1 MDRSAEDWHG
11 DTMWP
16 RRRATSAGSVVVTL
30 ACVALLL
37 VAKLGAPPGT
47 VAASAE
53 AAAAPSLGARVLA
66 ARELLT
72 GRPAVAVDTG
82 KMAEMKAA
90 AMSGKQGSLI
100 KAVQKL
106 DSEAA
111 PAQEEAPAEEV
122 PAAAAPPAK
131 PEEGEEMAPGWDK
144 SMWSSGDW
152 ASWVITGPFITLC
165 FSFFM
170 FYTYGVPAGALTAL
184 ICLLVDIATFYYNW

>member
-1 MDRSAEDWHG
+1 MG
-11 DTMWP
+11 P

-53 AAAAPSLGARVLA
+53 AAAAPSLDARVLA

-122 PAAAAPPAK
+122 HAEAAPPAK
-131 PEEGEEMAPGWDK
+131 PAEGEEMAPGWDK

-152 ASWVITGPFITLC
+152 ASWVITGPLITLC

-184 ICLLVDIATFYYNW
+184 ICLMVDIATFYYNW

>member
-11 DTMWP
+11 DTMGP

-47 VAASAE
+47 VAAAAE
-53 AAAAPSLGARVLA
+53 AAAAPSPGARVLA

-106 DSEAA
+106 DSEAE
-111 PAQEEAPAEEV
+111 PAQ
-122 PAAAAPPAK
+122 
-131 PEEGEEMAPGWDK
+131 GEEMAPGWDK

-152 ASWVITGPFITLC
+152 ASWVITGPLITLC

>member
-1 MDRSAEDWHG
+1 MG
-11 DTMWP
+11 P

-53 AAAAPSLGARVLA
+53 AAAAPSLDARVLA

-106 DSEAA
+106 DSERRRRRRRR
-111 PAQEEAPAEEV
+111 QRRR
-122 PAAAAPPAK
+122 
-131 PEEGEEMAPGWDK
+131 
-144 SMWSSGDW
+144 
-152 ASWVITGPFITLC
+152 
-165 FSFFM
+165 
-170 FYTYGVPAGALTAL
+170 
-184 ICLLVDIATFYYNW
+184 CLQQPHRP